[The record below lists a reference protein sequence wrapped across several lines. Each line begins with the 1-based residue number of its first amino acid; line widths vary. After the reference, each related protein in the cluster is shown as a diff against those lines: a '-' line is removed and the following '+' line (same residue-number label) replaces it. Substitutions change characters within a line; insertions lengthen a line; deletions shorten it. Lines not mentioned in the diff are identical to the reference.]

1 MRKEISFKKILFI
14 KWFIYYFSFAM
25 NSQSWDGGVESSS
38 PLKNVKKAFGSVVVP
53 IPFFF
58 SSYVPP
64 QPRPVGE
71 EPNLLRLKYTFW
83 ILK

>member
-1 MRKEISFKKILFI
+1 MERDFIQENIVYKMIYLLFQFCYEFTELGWGSRI
-14 KWFIYYFSFAM
+14 KL
-25 NSQSWDGGVESSS
+25 
-38 PLKNVKKAFGSVVVP
+38 PPKNDVIKAFGSVVVP

-71 EPNLLRLKYTFW
+71 EPNLLRLKYTF
-83 ILK
+83 